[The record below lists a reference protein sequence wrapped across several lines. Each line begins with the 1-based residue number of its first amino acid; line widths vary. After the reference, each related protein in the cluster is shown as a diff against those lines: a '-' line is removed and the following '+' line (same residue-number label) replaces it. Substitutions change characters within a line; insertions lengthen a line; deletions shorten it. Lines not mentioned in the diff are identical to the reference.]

1 MNNHTHLAAM
11 FAQQQNEKVNN
22 HNAAAAT
29 AAMASVMRFDPAVG
43 LGGPGAYNRP
53 NSIKNTIVL
62 QPGPNDVLLGRGKET
77 INYVGNVSFRG
88 IIESLKVRSFC
99 GTWLFRADSVGSFV
113 RKGSLSSDEP

>member
-11 FAQQQNEKVNN
+11 FAQQQQQKERVNN

-29 AAMASVMRFDPAVG
+29 AAMASVMRYDPAVAG
-43 LGGPGAYNRP
+43 LVGPGPYRP
-53 NSIKNTIVL
+53 NLIKNNIVL

-77 INYVGNVSFRG
+77 INYVGNIAFRG

-99 GTWLFRADSVGSFV
+99 GSCVLTRLGHSCEYAVTNA
-113 RKGSLSSDEP
+113 K